1 MLLCGRAI
9 GDSPLWPIV
18 ANCGQL
24 WPLRPIVAVVAE
36 TVANCGQLWP
46 ISRGLEGFRAVFTVF
61 VSVSNF
67 RGAFAP
73 FPPKIPIFLV
83 SSGRTQDNPYYLHVA
98 WISPAK

>member
-1 MLLCGRAI
+1 
-9 GDSPLWPIV
+9 
-18 ANCGQL
+18 
-24 WPLRPIVAVVAE
+24 VAVVAE

-83 SSGRTQDNPYYLHVA
+83 SSRVDGGRAMICAAEIWRETLKIWRETQK
-98 WISPAK
+98 I